1 MRAVRFSQGLLHGLR
16 AFVAAVSLFAVGGVH
31 ALPTPPDNT
40 VYANVGTSLY
50 TVNPVSGAAVV
61 VGTLSFSTSGF
72 GRDPITGRVYYAEAA
87 LPGRV
92 AYWDPTTGLN
102 TILPT
107 ALGFTTNRMGFRADG
122 AMFSMNPG
130 TNNIYVIDKTSGNPT
145 IVATVTGVALN
156 GGGDMAFTPSG
167 DLYIVTAST
176 LYKVAGNPIAV
187 PAVGAIPALSTTAYA
202 TGTTGSPTGLS
213 FIDNSV
219 ALGTPTTGIVDLNI
233 TGGFTNARG
242 ANSYSDIGTMP
253 KFADLV
259 ISATPSTTNF
269 PRTGSASYS
278 VNVVNNGPQSGSG
291 NFTVT
296 FTLPAGETLVGG
308 GPFGSGWTCVAGP
321 PVVCTN
327 TTTSL
332 VVGASLPT
340 LTVPVTTSVSAG
352 TNSLSTTFVVA
363 GTTFD
368 PATANNTT
376 TVAVGV
382 GAATIAKVFSPAVM
396 APNGTST
403 LIFTLSNPTAT
414 AMTGV
419 SFTDT
424 FPITP
429 GAMKVAAVPNVSTS
443 GCGTPTFAP
452 AAAAAS
458 LTFSAGSIAANGTCT
473 VRVDVTAPTSGT
485 YSNTSS
491 GVVTTQTGAAAGA
504 ASNTATLVVMTPAVV
519 SKSFATSPVI
529 PGGPSALTITLTNP
543 SANGAN
549 DIIGATFTDVF
560 PTTPGAMSLADAVYS
575 TSCGGTLSDAG
586 GATLA
591 AGSTAVKLVG
601 GTVPA
606 GGACTVKVNVKGPV
620 VGTYNNTTS
629 AVSSANAGTGAVS
642 NTAPLVVQANVAPSI
657 AKNFVPAQI
666 AVGATSVLT
675 FTITNPNPT
684 TALTGVA
691 FTDTFPTSPGAMTV
705 AATPGASTSGCGTPT
720 FAPAANAVSLTFSAG
735 TIPAGGTCTVNV
747 NVTVN
752 AVGAYTNVSNA
763 VSATGPSAL
772 TGNTAT
778 AVIATLAPPVVA
790 KAFSPATI
798 GTNGTSTVTISI
810 SNPNGSQTLTGVAM
824 TDTFPAGLRVA
835 AVPNA
840 SVTGCGAPTYAPV
853 AAATSVVFSNGSIL
867 GSGLCVIKF
876 DVTSPT
882 NGSYTNTTGVVTT
895 TNGGSGVAD
904 SDILTVQAT
913 APASISKA
921 FLTSPMAT
929 GVPGVLRFTITNPN
943 TATALAGVAFSDT
956 LPTAPG
962 AMVVAPTPGI
972 STSGCGTPTFAPAA
986 GAAVVSFTAGTIAA
1000 NSTCTVNVNVVAPV
1014 AGSYANTTGTVTSTT
1029 PATTGLTAAANVD
1042 VLAPAVLSKTF
1053 LTNPVAAGVPTTLR
1067 FDVSNPNALALTS
1080 LVFSDSLPTSP
1091 GAMVVAPVPNV
1102 TIGTGCGSTSFTPA
1116 AGASTINFSTSTI
1129 AAGATCR
1136 VTVDVVAPLIGTYAN
1151 TTSTITSGN
1160 GGTGALANASLS
1172 VIALNAPTLTKTF
1185 ASAGPIS
1192 PGVSNALTISIGNSN
1207 ASAITLSSALVDNL
1221 PSGVTVASPSASFG
1235 TCVGVT
1241 ATPGDTK
1248 ITLANGSSIPS
1259 GGCTIVVNVVGNT
1272 GGNFT
1277 NTLAVGALTTSA
1289 GPNAAATSASFSVPF
1304 APVALKS
1311 FSPTT
1316 VAVGATSQLKI
1327 TLTNPNA
1334 STAITG
1340 AAFTDTYPAG
1350 LVNTAAA
1357 NPAIS
1362 GAGCTGTVVGANGGT
1377 SLALS
1382 AGSIPAG
1389 GSCDITV
1396 NVSSAAA
1403 ASYLNSSGA
1412 ISTTNVGSGNASSAT
1427 LAVTVGSPL
1436 TVAKSFS
1443 VSPIAPNATTQLKI
1457 RLTNPNAVAIT
1468 GAAFTDTYPS
1478 GLVNTAAPAGT
1489 ITGAGCTGSV
1499 TATVN
1504 GTSLALAVGNIPASS
1519 FCDITTN
1526 VTSATPGSYANNSGA
1541 VTTTNGG
1548 TASASSATLVVL
1560 SPPTVLKAFSPSA
1573 VSVSGTSQL
1582 KITITNPNASTA
1594 LAGVAFSDTYPAGL
1608 VNTAAAAGAITGAGC
1623 SGTVTATN
1631 GGNTLAL
1638 SAGVVPAGGSCD
1650 ITVNVSSATAATYN
1664 NNSGAVTTTNAGTG
1678 AASIGTLS
1686 VVSGPAPLTISK
1698 VFTPAS
1704 IGTNDTSVMKITL
1717 LNPNAVAVTGAAFTD
1732 SYPFSLFNTATPASA
1747 ISGSVGCAGTVT
1759 AAANGASL
1767 VLSGGNVPASGSCDI
1782 TVNVTSAAAGSV
1794 VNSTGAVTTTNA
1806 GTSTS
1811 VNGTLTVL
1819 SHMTVAKAFTPS
1831 TVAPNVA
1838 SVLKITLTNP
1848 NAVAITGAAFS
1859 DAYPSGLVNTATPAG
1874 AITGAGCS
1882 GTVTATANGTALVL
1896 TGGNIPASGSCDITA
1911 NVKSAT
1917 AGSYLN
1923 NSGSVSSSNAGA
1935 GTASSATLTV
1945 LAVPT
1950 VLKSFAPNSV
1960 STNATSVL
1968 KITITNPNASVAMTG
1983 VAFSDTYP
1991 AGLVNTAAAAGAITG
2006 AGCSGTVTATNGG
2019 NSLALSAGVVPAASS
2034 CDITVN
2040 VSSASAA
2047 VYNNNSG
2054 AITTSNAGTGLASI
2068 GTLTVVSGTAPLTVA
2083 KVFAP
2088 LSIGTGDT
2096 STVQI
2101 SLTNPNATAVTGV
2114 AFNDVYPANLFN
2126 TNTPGAL
2133 ISGSVGC
2140 AGTVTAVANGTSLA
2154 LAGGTVPAG
2163 GTCEIT
2169 ASVTSAVAASLVNS
2183 SGVVSTTN
2191 AGNSTAVTGTLTVLS
2206 HMTVLKSFTPNS
2218 VVAGAASVL
2227 KITLTNPNAVAITG
2241 ASFNDAYPS
2250 GLVNTAT
2257 PAGAIAGAGCAGT
2270 VTATANGTALVL
2282 TGGSIPASGS
2292 CDITAN
2298 VTSASAG
2305 SYANTTGLVSSANA
2319 GNGASAG
2326 ATLTVSA
2333 ATLPAPTV
2341 TKVFTPNTIA
2351 AGDVSVLSITI
2362 VNPNASAISGAAF
2375 TDTYPAGLIN
2385 TGNAA
2390 FSAASVTAGCTGTV
2404 TGVAAGTS
2412 LSLSGGTLPAGATC
2426 VINVNVTSNS
2436 AVPTTLTNPAFSVTS
2451 ANAFAGNAVAANLQ
2465 VLAKPTISQAYFTS
2479 TIVSGG
2485 STTLTFTLS
2494 NSNAVALSNANFT
2507 DALNNVS
2514 VAFNNI
2520 GGTCVGVT
2528 NSPALAVGTTALNL
2542 TVPSLPPG
2550 SCTVSF
2556 LITGTIPG
2564 AWVNTASGITT
2575 SQTSVGVASNA
2586 TSLTVL
2592 ATPVVGKSFSVN
2604 PVAKDATTQVLITV
2618 TNNNDIDMTG
2628 VAFTDNYP
2636 TVAPDAPDNKL
2647 VNADS
2652 ITSASP
2658 ASCTGTLTAASGTRI
2673 FSLTGGTVPAN
2684 TTCTY
2689 RANVKSASTAV
2700 PAIYINNSGP
2710 VTTTNSGTGASAS
2723 ASLQVINGP
2732 TVAKSFSPTS
2742 IPVGATSQL
2751 TITLATTAGGGGS
2764 TAAALTDTYPAGL
2777 VNIAGTPLVSN
2788 SCGGTVVAASGG
2800 NSVSISGGTIPPNS
2814 SCNIVVSVTA
2824 AVVGSYTNTIAA
2836 GALTTSSGSNGLGDS
2851 ATLVVPARPTI
2862 NKAFSPASIT
2872 AGGTTTLTFT
2882 LGNINAVPLTNASFT
2897 DTLVGM
2903 QVANTALGG
2912 TCVGSSNTPAL
2923 TLGATALNLSVPSL
2937 PAGGCTVTVQVTSNT
2952 VGTWPNTASG
2962 VSVSEIAGVG
2972 TASNTASLTV
2982 TAAGV
2987 QLNGFVY
2994 SDANHNLQKDS
3005 TETGTG
3011 LTLYAKL
3018 VATASPAGPALQAV
3032 VVDPTTGAYV
3042 FNGVPVGNYIVLIDN
3057 NNSLADVTPTIT
3069 STWTGTENADA
3080 TRRNV
3085 AVAGA
3090 DVQAINF
3097 GLFNGNTLSGK
3108 VFRDNGSGGG
3118 TANNGVPDGSE
3129 IGLPNATV
3137 RVTNA
3142 DGSVTYD
3149 SSVTAADGS
3158 WRVWLAAAQQT
3169 ASLHLVQDL
3178 PTGYRSVSGTA
3189 ASGYDRATVSLTLA
3203 YVAGTNVGGLN
3214 FGDVAFETLSASQ
3227 QQSVVSGA
3235 VVFYAHRF
3243 VAGSAGL
3250 VTFNVSNVAGW
3261 SQTLYL
3267 DSNCNGVLEAAEP
3280 VLSAAQA
3287 TSAGTPVCVIVKLNV
3302 PPGAPTGTQSLLT
3315 LQASLAYSGATPAL
3329 TVLLSNEDL
3338 TTVSGGASAGPALA
3352 LVKSQDT
3359 ASLLP
3364 GGRINYTLTYT
3375 NQGST
3380 TITSL
3385 RISDFTPAYTRFA
3398 SATCVGSLPAGVT
3411 ACTVTVS
3418 PAAGASGAV
3427 EWLLSGSLLPSA
3439 SGQVSFAVDLV
3450 SAP

>member
-1 MRAVRFSQGLLHGLR
+1 MRAVRFPNTLR
-16 AFVAAVSLFAVGGVH
+16 ALVASAALCSSLLLAGVSQA
-31 ALPTPPDNT
+31 APAPPDNT
-40 VYANVGTSLY
+40 IYANVGTVMYS
-50 TVNPVSGAAVV
+50 VNPSTGAAVV
-61 VGTLSFSTSGF
+61 VGNLSFSTSGF
-72 GRDPITGRVYYAEAA
+72 GRDPISGRVYYAEAA

-107 ALGFTTNRMGFRADG
+107 ALGFATNRMGFRADG

-130 TNNIYVIDKTSGNPT
+130 TNNIYVIDRVSGNPT
-145 IVATVTGVALN
+145 IVATVNGPGLN

-167 DLYIVTAST
+167 DLYIVTNST
-176 LYKVAGNPIAV
+176 IYKVSGNPIAV
-187 PAVGAIPALSTTAYA
+187 PAVGAIPALTTIAYA
-202 TGTTGSPTGLS
+202 TGTVGSPTGLA

-219 ALGTPTTGIVDLNI
+219 ALGTPTTGIADMSV
-233 TGGFTNARG
+233 TGGYTNARG

-259 ISATPSTTNF
+259 ISVTPSTTNF
-269 PRTGSASYS
+269 PRTGSASYA
-278 VNVVNNGPQSGSG
+278 VGVINNGPQSGSG
-291 NFTVT
+291 PFTVT
-296 FTLPAGETLVGG
+296 FTLPAGETLVGA
-308 GPFGSGWTCVAGP
+308 GPFGTGWSCVVGP

-340 LTVPVTTSVSAG
+340 LLVPVTTSVAAA

-376 TVAVGV
+376 TATVGV
-382 GAATIAKVFSPAVM
+382 GAASIAKAFSPAVM
-396 APNGTST
+396 APGGTST
-403 LIFTLSNPTAT
+403 LIFTINNPTAT
-414 AMTGV
+414 AFTGV

-424 FPITP
+424 LPIAP
-429 GAMKVAAVPNVSTS
+429 GAMKVAAVPNAITS
-443 GCGTPTFAP
+443 NCGTPTFAP
-452 AAAAAS
+452 VAAAAS
-458 LTFSAGSIAANGTCT
+458 VTFSAGSIAAGGTCT
-473 VRVDVTAPTSGT
+473 LRVDVTAPTSGT

-504 ASNTATLVVMTPAVV
+504 ASNTATLFVMLPAVV
-519 SKSFATSPVI
+519 SKAFATSPVI

-543 SANGAN
+543 SANGSN
-549 DIIGATFTDVF
+549 DIIGASFTDVF
-560 PTTPGAMSLADAVYS
+560 PTAPGAMSLADAVFS
-575 TSCGGTLSDAG
+575 TTCGGTLSDGAG
-586 GATLA
+586 AALA
-591 AGSTAVKLVG
+591 AGSTSVKLVG
-601 GTVPA
+601 ATVPA
-606 GGACTVKVNVKGPV
+606 NSTCVVKVNVKGPV
-620 VGTYNNTTS
+620 AGTYNNTTG
-629 AVSSANAGTGAVS
+629 AVSSANAGTGLVS

-705 AATPGASTSGCGTPT
+705 AAVPGVSTSGCGTPT

-778 AVIATLAPPVVA
+778 AVIATLAPPVIA
-790 KAFSPATI
+790 KAFSPGTI
-798 GTNGTSTVTISI
+798 GNNGVSTVTISI

-824 TDTFPAGLRVA
+824 TDTFPAGLKVA

-853 AAATSVVFSNGSIL
+853 AAATSVVFSNGSIV

-876 DVTSPT
+876 DVTAAT
-882 NGSYTNTTGVVTT
+882 GSYTNTTGTVTT
-895 TNGGSGVAD
+895 ANGGTGVAD
-904 SDILTVQAT
+904 SDILTVVAT
-913 APASISKA
+913 APASISKS
-921 FLTSPMAT
+921 FLTNPMAA
-929 GVPGVLRFTITNPN
+929 GQPGVLRFTIVNPN
-943 TATALAGVAFSDT
+943 PAASLAGVAFSDT
-956 LPTAPG
+956 LPTSPG
-962 AMVVAPTPGI
+962 AMVVAPTPGA
-972 STSGCGTPTFAPAA
+972 STSGCGTPTFAPVAGAASVAFSVGSIAA
-986 GAAVVSFTAGTIAA
+986 GA
-1000 NSTCTVNVNVVAPV
+1000 TCTVNVNVVAPG
-1014 AGSYANTTGTVTSTT
+1014 AGSYANTTGNVTSTAPVTTGT
-1029 PATTGLTAAANVD
+1029 PAVANVD
-1042 VLAPAVLSKTF
+1042 VLAAPGISKTF
-1053 LTNPVAAGVPTTLR
+1053 VTNPVAVGVPTTLR
-1067 FDVSNPNALALTS
+1067 FDVSNPNALALTGLS
-1080 LVFSDSLPTSP
+1080 FTDVLPTSP
-1091 GAMVVAPVPNV
+1091 GAMVVAAVPNV
-1102 TIGTGCGSTSFTPA
+1102 SISSGCGATSFTPA
-1116 AGASTINFSTSTI
+1116 AGASSLSFSTSNI

-1136 VTVDVVAPLIGTYAN
+1136 VTVDVVAPVVGSYAN
-1151 TTSTITSGN
+1151 TTSNITSSN
-1160 GGTGALANASLS
+1160 GGTGPVANATLS
-1172 VIALNAPTLTKTF
+1172 AITLNAPTLTKAFT
-1185 ASAGPIS
+1185 SAGPIS
-1192 PGVSNALTISIGNSN
+1192 PGVANALTISIGNSN
-1207 ASAITLSSALVDNL
+1207 ASAITLSSALIDNL
-1221 PSGVTVASPSASFG
+1221 PTGVTVASPAASFG

-1248 ITLANGSSIPS
+1248 ITLANGASVPA

-1277 NTLAVGALTTSA
+1277 NTLVAGALSTSA
-1289 GPNAAATSASFSVPF
+1289 GSNAAATSASFSVTF
-1304 APVALKS
+1304 APVAVKS
-1311 FSPTT
+1311 FTPAS

-1357 NPAIS
+1357 AGTLS
-1362 GAGCTGTVVGANGGT
+1362 GAGCTGTVTAANGGT
-1377 SLALS
+1377 SLAL
-1382 AGSIPAG
+1382 AGGGIPAA
-1389 GSCDITV
+1389 GSCDVTV

-1403 ASYLNSSGA
+1403 ASYLNSTGP
-1412 ISTTNVGSGNASSAT
+1412 ITTTNVGTGNASSAT

-1436 TVAKSFS
+1436 TVLKSFTAAT
-1443 VSPIAPNATTQLKI
+1443 IAPNLTSVLKI

-1468 GAAFTDTYPS
+1468 GAAFTDNYPS

-1489 ITGAGCTGSV
+1489 ITGVGCTGSV

-1504 GTSLALAVGNIPASS
+1504 GTSLALSVGNIPASS

-1548 TASASSATLVVL
+1548 TAAASSATLVVL

-1573 VSVSGTSQL
+1573 VSTSGTSQL
-1582 KITITNPNASTA
+1582 KITITNPNAGTA

-1608 VNTAAAAGAITGAGC
+1608 VNTAAASGAISGAGC
-1623 SGTVTATN
+1623 SGTVAATN

-1638 SAGVVPAGGSCD
+1638 SAGNVPAGGSCD

-1664 NNSGAVTTTNAGTG
+1664 NNSGVVTTTNAGTG

-1704 IGTNDTSVMKITL
+1704 IGTGDSSVMKISL

-1767 VLSGGNVPASGSCDI
+1767 ALSGGNVPASGSCDI
-1782 TVNVTSAAAGSV
+1782 TVNVTSAAASSV

-1806 GTSTS
+1806 GTSAA

-1819 SHMTVAKAFTPS
+1819 SHVTVAKSFAPT
-1831 TVAPNVA
+1831 TVTAGVA

-1848 NAVAITGAAFS
+1848 NTVAVTGASFN
-1859 DAYPSGLVNTATPAG
+1859 DAYPVGLVNTATPAG
-1874 AITGAGCS
+1874 AIAGVGCS

-1896 TGGNIPASGSCDITA
+1896 SG
-1911 NVKSAT
+1911 
-1917 AGSYLN
+1917 
-1923 NSGSVSSSNAGA
+1923 
-1935 GTASSATLTV
+1935 ATL
-1945 LAVPT
+1945 
-1950 VLKSFAPNSV
+1950 
-1960 STNATSVL
+1960 
-1968 KITITNPNASVAMTG
+1968 
-1983 VAFSDTYP
+1983 
-1991 AGLVNTAAAAGAITG
+1991 
-2006 AGCSGTVTATNGG
+2006 
-2019 NSLALSAGVVPAASS
+2019 
-2034 CDITVN
+2034 
-2040 VSSASAA
+2040 
-2047 VYNNNSG
+2047 
-2054 AITTSNAGTGLASI
+2054 
-2068 GTLTVVSGTAPLTVA
+2068 
-2083 KVFAP
+2083 
-2088 LSIGTGDT
+2088 
-2096 STVQI
+2096 
-2101 SLTNPNATAVTGV
+2101 
-2114 AFNDVYPANLFN
+2114 
-2126 TNTPGAL
+2126 
-2133 ISGSVGC
+2133 
-2140 AGTVTAVANGTSLA
+2140 
-2154 LAGGTVPAG
+2154 
-2163 GTCEIT
+2163 
-2169 ASVTSAVAASLVNS
+2169 
-2183 SGVVSTTN
+2183 
-2191 AGNSTAVTGTLTVLS
+2191 
-2206 HMTVLKSFTPNS
+2206 
-2218 VVAGAASVL
+2218 
-2227 KITLTNPNAVAITG
+2227 
-2241 ASFNDAYPS
+2241 
-2250 GLVNTAT
+2250 
-2257 PAGAIAGAGCAGT
+2257 
-2270 VTATANGTALVL
+2270 
-2282 TGGSIPASGS
+2282 PASGS

-2326 ATLTVSA
+2326 ATLTVIA

-2341 TKVFTPNTIA
+2341 TKAFTPNTIA

-2362 VNPNASAISGAAF
+2362 VNPNVSAISGAAF
-2375 TDTYPAGLIN
+2375 TDAYPSGLSN
-2385 TGNAA
+2385 TGSAA
-2390 FSAASVTAGCTGTV
+2390 FTAASVTAGCTGTV
-2404 TGVAAGTS
+2404 TGVTAGTS

-2436 AVPTTLTNPAFSVTS
+2436 AVPTTHTNPAFSVTS
-2451 ANAFAGNAVAANLQ
+2451 ANASAGNAVAANLQ
-2465 VLAKPTISQAYFTS
+2465 VLAKPTISQAYSLTTIANGGTS
-2479 TIVSGG
+2479 
-2485 STTLTFTLS
+2485 TLTFTLS
-2494 NSNAVALSNANFT
+2494 NSNAGALSNAAFT

-2514 VAFNNI
+2514 VASATI
-2520 GGTCVGVT
+2520 GGTCVGT
-2528 NSPALAVGTTALNL
+2528 SNSPALTVGATALNL
-2542 TVPSLPPG
+2542 SVPSLPAG
-2550 SCTVSF
+2550 GCTVTID
-2556 LITGTIPG
+2556 ITSNIPG
-2564 AWVNTASGITT
+2564 GWVNTASGVTT

-2586 TSLTVL
+2586 TPLTVL
-2592 ATPVVGKSFSVN
+2592 ALPVVGKSFSVN
-2604 PVAKDATTQVLITV
+2604 PVAKDAISQVLITV
-2618 TNNNDIDMTG
+2618 TNNNSIAITG

-2636 TVAPDAPDNKL
+2636 TTLPDAPDNKL
-2647 VNADS
+2647 VNANA
-2652 ITSASP
+2652 ITSATP

-2689 RANVKSASTAV
+2689 TANVKSASTAV
-2700 PAIYINNSGP
+2700 PAIYVNNSGP
-2710 VTTTNSGTGASAS
+2710 VTTTNAGTGASAS

-2732 TVAKSFSPTS
+2732 TVAKSFAPTS

-2751 TITLATTAGGGGS
+2751 TITLATTAGGAGT

-2788 SCGGTVVAASGG
+2788 TCGGTVVAASGG
-2800 NSVSISGGTIPPNS
+2800 NSVSVSGGTIPPNS
-2814 SCNIVVSVTA
+2814 SCAIVVNVTA
-2824 AVVGSYTNTIAA
+2824 AVAGSYTNTIAA
-2836 GALTTSSGSNGLGDS
+2836 GALSSSSGSNTLGDS

-2862 NKAFSPASIT
+2862 SKAFSPASIT
-2872 AGGTTTLTFT
+2872 VGGLTTLTFT
-2882 LGNINAVPLTNASFT
+2882 LGNINAVALSNANFT
-2897 DTLVGM
+2897 DNLVGM

-2937 PAGGCTVTVQVTSNT
+2937 PAAGCTVTVQITSNT
-2952 VGTWPNTASG
+2952 AGSWPNTASG
-2962 VSVSEIAGVG
+2962 VTVSEIATVG
-2972 TASNTASLTV
+2972 TASNTATLTV
-2982 TAAGV
+2982 TTTGV

-3005 TETGTG
+3005 GEAGTG

-3018 VATASPAGPALQAV
+3018 VPTASPAGPALQAV
-3032 VVDPTTGAYV
+3032 VVDPSTGGYV
-3042 FNGVPVGNYIVLIDN
+3042 FNGVPVGNYIVVIDN
-3057 NNSLADVTPTIT
+3057 NNGLADVTPTIA
-3069 STWTGTENADA
+3069 STWTGTENADG

-3097 GLFNGNTLSGK
+3097 GLFNGNTVSGK
-3108 VFRDNGSGGG
+3108 VFRDNGIGVAG
-3118 TANNGVPDGSE
+3118 TANNGVQDGTE
-3129 IGLPNATV
+3129 IGLPSATV
-3137 RVTNA
+3137 RLTNA
-3142 DGSVTYD
+3142 DGSVTFD

-3158 WRVWLAAAQQT
+3158 WRVWWAAAQQG

-3203 YVAGTNVGGLN
+3203 YSAGSNVVGLN
-3214 FGDVAFETLSASQ
+3214 FGDVAFETLSAPQ

-3250 VTFNVSNVAGW
+3250 VTFSVNNAAAW
-3261 SQTLYL
+3261 PQTLYL
-3267 DSNCNGVLEAAEP
+3267 DSNCNGVLDAAEP
-3280 VLSAAQA
+3280 TLSTALA
-3287 TSAGTPVCVIVKLNV
+3287 TTAGVPVCVIAKLNV
-3302 PPGAPTGTQSLLT
+3302 PPGAPAGAQSLMT
-3315 LQASLAYSGATPAL
+3315 LQASFAYSGATPAL
-3329 TVLLSNEDL
+3329 TVVLNNEDL
-3338 TTVSGGASAGPALA
+3338 TTLTGSASTGPALL
-3352 LVKSQDT
+3352 LVKSQDQPNP
-3359 ASLLP
+3359 LP

-3380 TITSL
+3380 TITAL
-3385 RISDFTPAYTRFA
+3385 RISDFTPAYTRFV
-3398 SATCVGSLPAGVT
+3398 SAACVGPLPAGLT
-3411 ACTVTVS
+3411 ACTVTQS
-3418 PAAGASGAV
+3418 PAVAVAGAV

-3450 SAP
+3450 ATP